1 MTPVFDFA
9 PMFLHPDG
17 IARQSRWQADNG
29 GQPDWQ
35 EVTEAVAV
43 AGNLPVAPVRRALR
57 EMAPCL
63 HALPQRMTLLG
74 VDADLVARLRPG
86 ILKLAE
92 QLERLHG

>member
-1 MTPVFDFA
+1 MLTPVFDFA

-35 EVTEAVAV
+35 QVTEAVAA
-43 AGNLPVAPVRRALR
+43 AGNLQAALLRRALR

-63 HALPQRMTLLG
+63 QALPQRMTP
-74 VDADLVARLRPG
+74 ASYTH
-86 ILKLAE
+86 LAPPTNRE
-92 QLERLHG
+92 G